1 MGQLET
7 KKLCYDVGQT
17 KIIKDINFS
26 VDKADI
32 VTITGPSGSGK
43 STFAKLLAS
52 LLTPTSGAV
61 YFEGKNIK
69 EYDSQ
74 KIV

>member
-1 MGQLET
+1 MLQLP
-7 KKLCYDVGQT
+7 
-17 KIIKDINFS
+17 
-26 VDKADI
+26 
-32 VTITGPSGSGK
+32 GPSGSGK